1 MTSQDWQQK
10 IVFDL
15 WRKKLELLKE
25 LTEMS
30 SNVKK
35 VFVKLNWLKS
45 YWAVNFVFSAIL
57 LLFLEIWWSLEC
69 HIFLTKWGFQKLFSH
84 SSSSLS
90 TLSKLLTCYGISW
103 NLYFAV
109 NLMTSFSRQK
119 PLKSK
124 IQKHTIVGKTKF
136 YYRAKSQLK
145 RLKIEKLVWKRSLF
159 DDSWPGVFL
168 FSIFNMKKLF
178 WIVSP
183 PTFHPAPRSLVY
195 NFNHSLSAW
204 HQAKKKK
211 QFNCIS
217 KHWIYFKTTVYSLSL
232 LFI

>member
-1 MTSQDWQQK
+1 
-10 IVFDL
+10 
-15 WRKKLELLKE
+15 
-25 LTEMS
+25 MS

-90 TLSKLLTCYGISW
+90 TLSKLLTCNGISW

-124 IQKHTIVGKTKF
+124 IQKHTIVGKTKL

-159 DDSWPGVFL
+159 DDSWPGVFVK
-168 FSIFNMKKLF
+168 MKKKNSGCPIFVKEYFILDLWVLTFIFGGNKRFASKEKDQEKIETYLF
-178 WIVSP
+178 R
-183 PTFHPAPRSLVY
+183 FFQYAPDDNCRYSARVY
-195 NFNHSLSAW
+195 FPLPRINNASF
-204 HQAKKKK
+204 
-211 QFNCIS
+211 
-217 KHWIYFKTTVYSLSL
+217 
-232 LFI
+232 

>member
-1 MTSQDWQQK
+1 
-10 IVFDL
+10 
-15 WRKKLELLKE
+15 
-25 LTEMS
+25 MS

-124 IQKHTIVGKTKF
+124 IKNHTIVEKTKF
-136 YYRAKSQLK
+136 YYRAKFQLK
-145 RLKIEKLVWKRSLF
+145 PLRNKKLVPKLPHF
-159 DDSWPGVFL
+159 DACWPGVFSYL
-168 FSIFNMKKLF
+168 IG
-178 WIVSP
+178 
-183 PTFHPAPRSLVY
+183 T
-195 NFNHSLSAW
+195 
-204 HQAKKKK
+204 
-211 QFNCIS
+211 
-217 KHWIYFKTTVYSLSL
+217 
-232 LFI
+232 

>member
-1 MTSQDWQQK
+1 
-10 IVFDL
+10 
-15 WRKKLELLKE
+15 
-25 LTEMS
+25 MS

-109 NLMTSFSRQK
+109 NLMKSFSCQK

-124 IQKHTIVGKTKF
+124 IKKHTYVGKTKF

-145 RLKIEKLVWKRSLF
+145 RLKIKKLVWKRSLF
-159 DDSWPGVFL
+159 YDSWLGVIVRCGPSWQPNCYAKLYYSIVLRVFWHLRHLNFLISFFLVGYFTVKPGQAY
-168 FSIFNMKKLF
+168 
-178 WIVSP
+178 P
-183 PTFHPAPRSLVY
+183 PRI
-195 NFNHSLSAW
+195 N
-204 HQAKKKK
+204 
-211 QFNCIS
+211 
-217 KHWIYFKTTVYSLSL
+217 
-232 LFI
+232 

>member
-1 MTSQDWQQK
+1 
-10 IVFDL
+10 
-15 WRKKLELLKE
+15 
-25 LTEMS
+25 MS

-159 DDSWPGVFL
+159 DDSWPGVNSNNGQQANGHDKCPTDLRFL
-168 FSIFNMKKLF
+168 IDR
-178 WIVSP
+178 W
-183 PTFHPAPRSLVY
+183 
-195 NFNHSLSAW
+195 SAW
-204 HQAKKKK
+204 VHSFDWLFVIYK
-211 QFNCIS
+211 QFDFEDFLKESSHN
-217 KHWIYFKTTVYSLSL
+217 
-232 LFI
+232 

>member
-1 MTSQDWQQK
+1 
-10 IVFDL
+10 
-15 WRKKLELLKE
+15 
-25 LTEMS
+25 MS

-84 SSSSLS
+84 SSFSLS
-90 TLSKLLTCYGISW
+90 TLAKLPTCYGIRW

-109 NLMTSFSRQK
+109 NLMTSFSHQK

-124 IQKHTIVGKTKF
+124 IQNHTIVGKTKF

-159 DDSWPGVFL
+159 DDSWPGVRLEDKAKQLPFAGRGKRP
-168 FSIFNMKKLF
+168 NKPRQ
-178 WIVSP
+178 VSEEEEEILWK
-183 PTFHPAPRSLVY
+183 SE
-195 NFNHSLSAW
+195 
-204 HQAKKKK
+204 
-211 QFNCIS
+211 
-217 KHWIYFKTTVYSLSL
+217 
-232 LFI
+232 

>member
-1 MTSQDWQQK
+1 
-10 IVFDL
+10 
-15 WRKKLELLKE
+15 
-25 LTEMS
+25 MS

-57 LLFLEIWWSLEC
+57 LLFFFLEC
-69 HIFLTKWGFQKLFSH
+69 HIFLTKWGFQKCFSH

-109 NLMTSFSRQK
+109 NLMTSFLRQK

-124 IQKHTIVGKTKF
+124 IQKHTIVGNAKF

-145 RLKIEKLVWKRSLF
+145 RLKIKKLVWKRPLF
-159 DDSWPGVFL
+159 DDSWPGVF
-168 FSIFNMKKLF
+168 
-178 WIVSP
+178 WVP
-183 PTFHPAPRSLVY
+183 RTFKRKSRSHDCRWT
-195 NFNHSLSAW
+195 NINSQKMA
-204 HQAKKKK
+204 
-211 QFNCIS
+211 
-217 KHWIYFKTTVYSLSL
+217 
-232 LFI
+232 

>member
-1 MTSQDWQQK
+1 
-10 IVFDL
+10 
-15 WRKKLELLKE
+15 
-25 LTEMS
+25 MS

-35 VFVKLNWLKS
+35 LFVKLNWLKS
-45 YWAVNFVFSAIL
+45 YWAVNFVFFAIL

-90 TLSKLLTCYGISW
+90 TLSNLLTCYGISW

-145 RLKIEKLVWKRSLF
+145 PLKIEKLVWKRSLF
-159 DDSWPGVFL
+159 DDSWPGVNKFFYKPFQV
-168 FSIFNMKKLF
+168 FS
-178 WIVSP
+178 
-183 PTFHPAPRSLVY
+183 TTE
-195 NFNHSLSAW
+195 
-204 HQAKKKK
+204 
-211 QFNCIS
+211 IS
-217 KHWIYFKTTVYSLSL
+217 D
-232 LFI
+232 

>member
-1 MTSQDWQQK
+1 
-10 IVFDL
+10 
-15 WRKKLELLKE
+15 
-25 LTEMS
+25 MS
-30 SNVKK
+30 STVKK

-69 HIFLTKWGFQKLFSH
+69 HIFLTKWGFPKLFSH

-109 NLMTSFSRQK
+109 NLMTSFSHQK

-124 IQKHTIVGKTKF
+124 IQKHTIFGKTKF
-136 YYRAKSQLK
+136 YYRAKSQRK

-159 DDSWPGVFL
+159 DDSWPGVKRCNCL
-168 FSIFNMKKLF
+168 KLDSGTTIFAIAVILQ
-178 WIVSP
+178 P
-183 PTFHPAPRSLVY
+183 YPTAPWQ
-195 NFNHSLSAW
+195 H
-204 HQAKKKK
+204 KK
-211 QFNCIS
+211 QTIHRFGD
-217 KHWIYFKTTVYSLSL
+217 KTTASASPSRV
-232 LFI
+232 

>member
-1 MTSQDWQQK
+1 MSISLLIPLLHTQRDFSKTESLYNIVSEYIIELLFSDHPNAKWLLIGLGHLDTPGQLSSKSDLFQTSSLIFVWAETLHDNRTLYSQQWYVFGFFILTVFGAKMTSQDWQQK
-10 IVFDL
+10 VVFDL
-15 WRKKLELLKE
+15 WYKKLELLKE

-103 NLYFAV
+103 NLYFSV

-119 PLKSK
+119 PLK
-124 IQKHTIVGKTKF
+124 
-136 YYRAKSQLK
+136 
-145 RLKIEKLVWKRSLF
+145 
-159 DDSWPGVFL
+159 
-168 FSIFNMKKLF
+168 
-178 WIVSP
+178 
-183 PTFHPAPRSLVY
+183 
-195 NFNHSLSAW
+195 
-204 HQAKKKK
+204 
-211 QFNCIS
+211 
-217 KHWIYFKTTVYSLSL
+217 
-232 LFI
+232 